1 MEAGRWY
8 KAFGPS
14 SKSEEYFEVVA
25 VEGEERVILE
35 HIQYSPIFKRITR
48 QERITADYK
57 EWLEAIA
64 SNDVFEIGSDQV
76 PFLLAF

>member
-1 MEAGRWY
+1 MEAGQWF

-14 SKSEEYFEVVA
+14 FKNEEYFEVVA
-25 VEGEERVILE
+25 VDGEERVTLE

-48 QERITADYK
+48 QERIETDYK

-64 SNDVFEIGSDQV
+64 SNDVFEVSPDQV